1 VTIIEVVEGPIAVN
15 GCVDGAQDPCSV
27 ANCCFMSN
35 QWNKV
40 NSAIRSTLEGI
51 TLADLIDPS
60 QLFTA
65 PTGATDTPPSPHRP
79 DAARAGA

>member
-1 VTIIEVVEGPIAVN
+1 
-15 GCVDGAQDPCSV
+15 
-27 ANCCFMSN
+27 MSN

-51 TLADLIDPS
+51 SLADLIDPS

-65 PTGATDTPPSPHRP
+65 SPEIADTTPSPHRP
-79 DAARAGA
+79 DAAGDGPRP